1 MDATAEHPA
10 ADYRAE
16 DAARALRG
24 AGWGEVEVL
33 DTVASTN
40 AWLAERIADAARE
53 PEGAGT
59 SHETRSPQPT
69 SPQPTPSE
77 SALRQPA
84 SRDAAPRTSAPGQS
98 APRAVVAGFQAGG
111 RGRLN
116 RQWVTPPGTAVT
128 FSVACVPVDHAGR
141 AWSPELV
148 PWLTLLMAHAVTGA
162 VRDLTGAPATIKWP
176 NDVLVHDRKL
186 CGILATM
193 VPAAATGGTGTGSAP
208 TVVVGAGINVAQTE
222 LPVPTATSLR
232 LETVAGSST
241 DDVAV
246 PTRPAVL
253 TAVLEHLADLLARVA
268 EDPARELG
276 PHGSVR
282 TEIEERLD
290 TIGRRVAVQLPGT
303 DQPAVGTAVGLGA
316 AGQLVVRGQDG
327 ALREF
332 SAGDVVHVRPAAGQG
347 ARA

>member
-1 MDATAEHPA
+1 MDATTDQPA

-40 AWLAERIADAARE
+40 AWLAERIAAAAWDQTGG
-53 PEGAGT
+53 GA
-59 SHETRSPQPT
+59 SHGATLAESSPRRAAPRD
-69 SPQPTPSE
+69 
-77 SALRQPA
+77 SAPCAPA
-84 SRDAAPRTSAPGQS
+84 PGDAAPAGS

-193 VPAAATGGTGTGSAP
+193 VPAAATGGAGASSAP

-232 LETVAGSST
+232 LETAADTSSG
-241 DDVAV
+241 DAAV
-246 PTRPAVL
+246 PNRPAVL
-253 TAVLEHLADLLARVA
+253 TAVLERLADLVSRVG

-282 TEIEERLD
+282 TEIEARLD

-332 SAGDVVHVRPAAGQG
+332 SAGDVVHVRPAVGQA